1 MPHPTRRRAAMALP
15 LLAAVAGFTALPAH
29 AQAWPSKP
37 VTLTVGSSAGS
48 APDLYARVIAEQLN
62 RQTGG
67 TFIVDNKPGANGN
80 LAAEIVLRAPADG
93 HTLLIGTQ
101 SMLTINPSAYPQLK
115 WKLSDFRPLVKGVE
129 SPMVLATHPSVGA
142 KNYAELRAWITAH
155 KGQVQYA
162 SFSPGTPS
170 HFLGYQLNEKL
181 QADMVHIPYKGS
193 SPQVND
199 LIAGQVPLGFTQLA
213 VAVPQIQAGK
223 LVPMAVTGA
232 KRAASL
238 PQVPTLAELGLNDLT
253 TTVWFGVLAP
263 AKVPKAVSD
272 TILAALQK
280 AHAQASVRTKLTAQ
294 NFDVSDESGA
304 AFEKDLAAETAR
316 WAAVVKATGFRA
328 ND

>member
-1 MPHPTRRRAAMALP
+1 MPHLNRRRAAVALT
-15 LLAAVAGFTALPAH
+15 LLAAVAGLAVLPAH
-29 AQAWPSKP
+29 AQTWPSKP

-48 APDLYARVIAEQLN
+48 APDIYARIIAEQLN

-101 SMLTINPSAYPQLK
+101 SMLTINPAAYPNLK

-129 SPMVLATHPSVGA
+129 SPMVLVTHPSVGA
-142 KNYAELRAWITAH
+142 KNYAELRTWIAGR
-155 KGQVQYA
+155 KGQVPYA

-213 VAVPQIQAGK
+213 MAVPQIQAGK

-232 KRAASL
+232 RRTASL

-263 AKVPKAVSD
+263 AAVPKAVSD
-272 TILAALQK
+272 TILAAFKK
-280 AHAQASVRTKLTAQ
+280 AHAEASVRTKLEAQ
-294 NFDVSDESGA
+294 NFEVADESGA

-316 WAAVVKATGFRA
+316 WAAVLKATGFRA